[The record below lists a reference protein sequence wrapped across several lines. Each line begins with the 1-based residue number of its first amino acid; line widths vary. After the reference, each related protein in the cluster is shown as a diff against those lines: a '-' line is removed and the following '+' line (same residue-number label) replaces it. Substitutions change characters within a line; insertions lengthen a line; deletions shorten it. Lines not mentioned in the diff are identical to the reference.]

1 MDKNEIEIG
10 VIEVISLN
18 SRYSIKEIKSS
29 DPLDKFI
36 TSFMAD
42 RLARELKR
50 KFDKIDTSEM
60 TSMLYTILKN
70 VSDVIDKIYS
80 IYNN

>member
-1 MDKNEIEIG
+1 MDKKEIE
-10 VIEVISLN
+10 VKVKEVISLN
-18 SRYSIKEIKSS
+18 SRYSIEEINPS

-50 KFDKIDTSEM
+50 KFDKIETTKM
-60 TSMLYTILKN
+60 TNDLYSILKK
-70 VSDVIDKIYS
+70 VSDVIDRINS
-80 IYNN
+80 IYNK